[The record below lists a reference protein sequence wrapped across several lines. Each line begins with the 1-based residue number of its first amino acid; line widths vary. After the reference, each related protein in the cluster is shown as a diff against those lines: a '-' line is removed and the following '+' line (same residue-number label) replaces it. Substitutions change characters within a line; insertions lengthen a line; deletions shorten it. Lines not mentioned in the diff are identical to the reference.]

1 MPNSLGLSVAEP
13 REPPREPP
21 TASTPPASDAFL
33 QHTPSVGDASQASD
47 KELDTTGDRIQDAQ
61 VEAVSDQLPNM
72 AHTSPRMSVPT
83 SPVPTRERP
92 LSPPTTSLGMTSR
105 AEAMQRL
112 AQTDGSRRRS
122 TSTWRSTSSEP
133 EKESGTWRQPM
144 WLDRL
149 ANRQASMPV
158 PEAERGASEQR
169 RTSFMQVFPRP
180 SLASFRP
187 RSSLN
192 RKESTS
198 DARSTHASE
207 AAVSPAPTETSVAA
221 PAAPVAAPVAAP
233 AAPAAPVVAPAA
245 APAAAP
251 TAPAAP
257 AAPVAAPAAP
267 VAAPVAAPAAAPV
280 MPPPAAPTTAS
291 EAIPSRPGSTLA
303 GQFQRAPRSAAP
315 TAEASA
321 THAAPPTPQK
331 DARWRR
337 PSAGT
342 TLDDTAST
350 ASVSATS
357 APTSAPTS
365 VPTPAPTAP
374 MPAAKASSA
383 RKTAPKSP
391 PAPVSPGPAF
401 LGAPSPR
408 VASGSAEAPV
418 AAPVAAPAPAAAPL
432 PTRAPTVSHRVE
444 TPSKPTGA
452 SYPRSASVDV
462 SPAPALIPSSPA
474 APAAP
479 LAWTQRLPSV
489 APRTPSASRYAS
501 QSSGDDSLMHKFM
514 HEIADELDSLDAI
527 GGSFA
532 VTSWPTP
539 GQKSAAAAAASETA
553 PTAAAELDTPSI
565 RVGSGVWADPRAE
578 ERAAEAERAAEEA
591 RAAEAARA
599 AKAARAAEEARAA
612 EAARAE
618 AARAAEDR
626 APSRTAHQFDDADED
641 ALLLEKLPAS
651 RAETPVYAAF
661 ARSAHEHRLQ
671 PRASLRGTPPP
682 RPLGARDMPRA
693 PSADSEKQRKV
704 RARMS
709 VPAMRPDERPASIVA
724 GPGAAPVRERPASVL
739 GVGSVPALGEPVA
752 ARASMEAPFAPRASV
767 DAPAAARASID
778 VPVAPRASVEVP
790 AAAAP
795 PRAPLVSST
804 APRAPL
810 VSSTAPRAPL
820 VSSTAPRAP
829 LVSSTA
835 PRAPVVSS
843 TAPRASAGAA
853 VGTTSPYTSPML
865 TSSPYASPRVGAPAS
880 PRVDAP
886 ASPAIGGA
894 PAAIGTTVVPTQ
906 MRPASVAGMAGPA
919 VRPVSGP
926 GTAGPTMRPASV
938 AGMTSPAMRPASAAA
953 TVRPGVARAASLG
966 AASPTVGVRPASVA
980 ATRMPGS
987 PVPGSPVPGAARA
1000 SPLADA
1006 TNRDKPTGLSAAAA
1020 AAQLKHRR
1028 SLLGAFRKDD
1038 AKPDAARARVPS
1050 GSSEKENA
1058 AARPMSPAGDAVG
1071 ARHSWFNGLLHRRQ
1085 TQMLM
1090 SVQNLTTTVE
1100 GCQALLRQLGATLTP
1115 LSRAQSTLPTT
1126 QQGPLQYAVDQIY
1139 DHTEGAVTA
1148 CRPMRFRVEYTILP
1162 VSSQTRRV
1170 SGPVPTSH
1178 APGMPGFD
1186 PRAASRPMSPAFR
1199 TPSTETTYATS
1210 VTFSHEKG
1218 SSTTFRTFMAKLR
1231 RDWHL
1236 DARDAM

>member
-1 MPNSLGLSVAEP
+1 
-13 REPPREPP
+13 
-21 TASTPPASDAFL
+21 
-33 QHTPSVGDASQASD
+33 
-47 KELDTTGDRIQDAQ
+47 
-61 VEAVSDQLPNM
+61 
-72 AHTSPRMSVPT
+72 
-83 SPVPTRERP
+83 
-92 LSPPTTSLGMTSR
+92 
-105 AEAMQRL
+105 
-112 AQTDGSRRRS
+112 
-122 TSTWRSTSSEP
+122 
-133 EKESGTWRQPM
+133 
-144 WLDRL
+144 
-149 ANRQASMPV
+149 
-158 PEAERGASEQR
+158 
-169 RTSFMQVFPRP
+169 
-180 SLASFRP
+180 
-187 RSSLN
+187 
-192 RKESTS
+192 
-198 DARSTHASE
+198 
-207 AAVSPAPTETSVAA
+207 
-221 PAAPVAAPVAAP
+221 
-233 AAPAAPVVAPAA
+233 
-245 APAAAP
+245 
-251 TAPAAP
+251 
-257 AAPVAAPAAP
+257 
-267 VAAPVAAPAAAPV
+267 

-724 GPGAAPVRERPASVL
+724 GR
-739 GVGSVPALGEPVA
+739 
-752 ARASMEAPFAPRASV
+752 APR
-767 DAPAAARASID
+767 R
-778 VPVAPRASVEVP
+778 
-790 AAAAP
+790 
-795 PRAPLVSST
+795 
-804 APRAPL
+804 
-810 VSSTAPRAPL
+810 
-820 VSSTAPRAP
+820 
-829 LVSSTA
+829 
-835 PRAPVVSS
+835 
-843 TAPRASAGAA
+843 
-853 VGTTSPYTSPML
+853 PYTSPML

>member
-1 MPNSLGLSVAEP
+1 M
-13 REPPREPP
+13 
-21 TASTPPASDAFL
+21 
-33 QHTPSVGDASQASD
+33 
-47 KELDTTGDRIQDAQ
+47 
-61 VEAVSDQLPNM
+61 
-72 AHTSPRMSVPT
+72 
-83 SPVPTRERP
+83 
-92 LSPPTTSLGMTSR
+92 
-105 AEAMQRL
+105 
-112 AQTDGSRRRS
+112 
-122 TSTWRSTSSEP
+122 
-133 EKESGTWRQPM
+133 
-144 WLDRL
+144 
-149 ANRQASMPV
+149 
-158 PEAERGASEQR
+158 
-169 RTSFMQVFPRP
+169 
-180 SLASFRP
+180 
-187 RSSLN
+187 
-192 RKESTS
+192 
-198 DARSTHASE
+198 
-207 AAVSPAPTETSVAA
+207 
-221 PAAPVAAPVAAP
+221 
-233 AAPAAPVVAPAA
+233 
-245 APAAAP
+245 
-251 TAPAAP
+251 
-257 AAPVAAPAAP
+257 
-267 VAAPVAAPAAAPV
+267 
-280 MPPPAAPTTAS
+280 
-291 EAIPSRPGSTLA
+291 
-303 GQFQRAPRSAAP
+303 
-315 TAEASA
+315 
-321 THAAPPTPQK
+321 
-331 DARWRR
+331 
-337 PSAGT
+337 
-342 TLDDTAST
+342 
-350 ASVSATS
+350 
-357 APTSAPTS
+357 
-365 VPTPAPTAP
+365 
-374 MPAAKASSA
+374 
-383 RKTAPKSP
+383 
-391 PAPVSPGPAF
+391 
-401 LGAPSPR
+401 
-408 VASGSAEAPV
+408 
-418 AAPVAAPAPAAAPL
+418 
-432 PTRAPTVSHRVE
+432 
-444 TPSKPTGA
+444 
-452 SYPRSASVDV
+452 
-462 SPAPALIPSSPA
+462 
-474 APAAP
+474 
-479 LAWTQRLPSV
+479 
-489 APRTPSASRYAS
+489 
-501 QSSGDDSLMHKFM
+501 
-514 HEIADELDSLDAI
+514 
-527 GGSFA
+527 
-532 VTSWPTP
+532 
-539 GQKSAAAAAASETA
+539 
-553 PTAAAELDTPSI
+553 
-565 RVGSGVWADPRAE
+565 GSGVWADP
-578 ERAAEAERAAEEA
+578 
-591 RAAEAARA
+591 
-599 AKAARAAEEARAA
+599 RAA

-661 ARSAHEHRLQ
+661 ARSAHEQRLQ

-778 VPVAPRASVEVP
+778 VPVAPRASVDAPVAPRASVEVP